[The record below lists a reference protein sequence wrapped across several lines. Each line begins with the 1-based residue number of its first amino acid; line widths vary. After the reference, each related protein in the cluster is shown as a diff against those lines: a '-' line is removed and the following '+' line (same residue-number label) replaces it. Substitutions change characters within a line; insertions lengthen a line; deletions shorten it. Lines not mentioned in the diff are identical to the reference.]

1 MFIFENIYLYFF
13 NLRLNAPRKRSIP
26 GTGPVRWLWRAETEL
41 SDWWTSIRDTQEVG
55 HTLAI

>member
-26 GTGPVRWLWRAETEL
+26 GTRPVRWLWRAETEL